1 MTRRKRACDVT
12 GALLGLAVLWPLLLV
27 IGGAI
32 AVEDGWPVLFRQERV
47 GRDGRSFRLWKL
59 RTMVRGA
66 EQRGRQITV
75 GADPRITRVGRWLRA
90 MKLDELPQL
99 VNVLRGEM
107 SLVGPRPEVPRYVA
121 LYTPAQRAVLALT
134 PGITDPASLRYY
146 DESRVLDGAE
156 DPERLYVDQIMPEKI
171 RVNLE
176 YAARA
181 TAWSDVVVVL
191 ATVRR
196 LLSRAPGD
204 GEPGSLIGSTLRP

>member
-1 MTRRKRACDVT
+1 MTRLKRACDVT

-27 IGGAI
+27 IAAAI
-32 AVEDGWPVLFRQERV
+32 VVRDGKPVLFRQERV
-47 GRDGRSFRLWKL
+47 GRDGRPFRLWKF
-59 RTMVRGA
+59 RTMTAGA

-75 GADPRITRVGRWLRA
+75 GADPRITRIGRWLRA

-181 TAWSDVVVVL
+181 TAWSDLGVVF
-191 ATVRR
+191 ATLRR
-196 LLSRAPGD
+196 LFVRAPREGRA
-204 GEPGSLIGSTLRP
+204 GPVAALLP

>member
-1 MTRRKRACDVT
+1 MTALKRACDVT
-12 GALLGLAVLWPLLLV
+12 GALAGLLVLSPLLAAV
-27 IGGAI
+27 AAAI
-32 AVEDGWPVLFRQERV
+32 AVTDGWPVLFRQERV
-47 GRDGRSFRLWKL
+47 GRDGRPFRLWKF
-59 RTMVRGA
+59 RTMVTDA
-66 EQRGRQITV
+66 AQRGRQITV

-121 LYTPAQRAVLALT
+121 LYTPAQRAVLALV

-146 DESRVLDGAE
+146 DESRVLAGAA
-156 DPERLYVDQIMPEKI
+156 DPEQLYVDEIMPEKI
-171 RVNLE
+171 RLNLE

-181 TAWSDVVVVL
+181 TAWSDLVVIV

-196 LLSRAPGD
+196 LFARDPRAR
-204 GEPGSLIGSTLRP
+204 GSGPVAALLP

>member
-1 MTRRKRACDVT
+1 MTRLKRACDVT

-27 IGGAI
+27 IAAAI
-32 AVEDGWPVLFRQERV
+32 VVRDGKPVLFRQERV
-47 GRDGRSFRLWKL
+47 GRDGRPFRLWKF
-59 RTMVRGA
+59 RTMTAGA

-75 GADPRITRVGRWLRA
+75 GADPRITRIGRWLRA

-146 DESRVLDGAE
+146 DESRVLAGAA
-156 DPERLYVDQIMPEKI
+156 DPDRLYVDEILPEKI
-171 RVNLE
+171 RLNLE

-181 TAWSDVVVVL
+181 TAWSDLGVVF

-196 LLSRAPGD
+196 LFVRAPREGRA
-204 GEPGSLIGSTLRP
+204 GPVAALLP